1 MINLQHIEKNYN
13 SNCVLKDVTIHIPEG
28 SIVGLIGKNGAGK
41 TTLLNIIAGLTLP
54 SSGICSIKA
63 DCRTGYLPD
72 VPSFFE
78 YLTVEE
84 YLRFLR
90 GNIKT
95 NYETNLLHQFGL
107 HGHYRIQ
114 NLSRGMRQKL
124 GILSVMSGNPHVF
137 LLDEPTSALD
147 PAGRAEIFEILR
159 FLKSQKKTI
168 ILSTHI
174 LDDMEKVCDSVAFLS
189 DGVIKSEYSLHD
201 KHESTTDW
209 IIRFSTQI
217 APSLF
222 TDNGIIAKAVD
233 SKSILVSFSTH
244 EDAKNKKR
252 LFSLLSSLEFEV
264 TSISPYRLALNDLF
278 KEVCK

>member
-1 MINLQHIEKNYN
+1 
-13 SNCVLKDVTIHIPEG
+13 
-28 SIVGLIGKNGAGK
+28 
-41 TTLLNIIAGLTLP
+41 
-54 SSGICSIKA
+54 
-63 DCRTGYLPD
+63 
-72 VPSFFE
+72 
-78 YLTVEE
+78 
-84 YLRFLR
+84 
-90 GNIKT
+90 
-95 NYETNLLHQFGL
+95 
-107 HGHYRIQ
+107 
-114 NLSRGMRQKL
+114 MRQKL